1 MKKEIIAIL
10 TISAFLIGICIGQTG
25 GSVTLEGKQFKI
37 NGNNFYPLIMNYNVG
52 RTSSVVSGNLVFY
65 ASPATSYGS
74 TGDYECNDL
83 NTCNAEF
90 LNHFTKIRTMGF
102 NTIRID
108 LSATYCSNIPIS
120 SSSRFYSIIYDQNM
134 GPGNQYNTTYSLYA
148 LDMASNFTD
157 QNSVNHF
164 SMIINL
170 LDLAESAGLKV
181 ILVCGQSYKNLQ
193 PPHER
198 VMWQT
203 YDDLAASHFASYLEK
218 LATVAGAHPALM
230 AFDFINEPIYQ
241 EMYKDYSNAPLTKE
255 TVCSYVSMWYDAIRA
270 NSNKLVTL
278 GSSTIDELFYFD
290 PGVMKLD
297 FYSPHIYTKG
307 HPMYPDFNVAGDHGL
322 QNGFERYAIINY
334 WMDKAYPMPWI
345 IGETGFSAD
354 DNLVNPGL
362 FPNHLDNNPVHHN
375 PPWMFGSESQQLDFA
390 QYSLDITRNAGA
402 SGYSWWAFQNVFWFN
417 LMSSP
422 SEYTENFWGLLHY
435 GDQTTNTW
443 YEKPAVS
450 VFQSY
455 LNAQGQPPAAIS
467 LAKPANYYDPYE
479 IASKCAPC
487 LPNAVSGKIV
497 DEKGNDVENAVVL
510 GSSWNETIDPD
521 GSMQQLG
528 YYNGDETFVMDI
540 SFTFTEP
547 DGDFTVIPYNYK
559 QPAIGDHR
567 LVSMEVTSIG
577 GDRKRI
583 GPEWPYGDQ
592 QMVNP
597 GIVTLKGIITGYDA
611 IVSNEMVAAGEVR
624 NYYGH
629 NTLTIS
635 NLELDGESNLT
646 ARKEI
651 NINSEFNAHASIT
664 TSNNNETHIYISD
677 AFSDCELDFGGYF
690 RTFSRGLQNNGSEIL
705 SSKEIEVKFNL
716 AKTFLVNVS
725 PNPSSGI
732 FNVTIQNPLSNSVQ
746 VLLTNLLG
754 EVILTKNIAQ
764 TELLFNFDFLPKGIY
779 FMRFNNNENWL
790 TKKIIIK

>member
-25 GSVTLEGKQFKI
+25 GSVTLEGKQFKL
-37 NGNNFYPLIMNYNVG
+37 NGNNFYPLVMNYNVG
-52 RTSSVVSGNLVFY
+52 RTTSVVSGNLVFY
-65 ASPATSYGS
+65 ASPASSYGS

-102 NTIRID
+102 NTIRVD

-120 SSSRFYSIIYDQNM
+120 PNSRFYSIIYDQNM

-230 AFDFINEPIYQ
+230 AFDLINEPIYQ
-241 EMYKDYSNAPLTKE
+241 DMYKDYTNTILAKE

-307 HPMYPDFNVAGDHGL
+307 HPMYPDFNVVGDHGL

-334 WMDKAYPMPWI
+334 WMDKVYPMPWI

-479 IASKCAPC
+479 IASKCAQC

-510 GSSWNETIDPD
+510 GRSWLKTIAAGP
-521 GSMQQLG
+521 GQPFNK
-528 YYNGDETFVMDI
+528 YEHDI
-540 SFTFTEP
+540 SFSFTQNT
-547 DGDFTVIPYNYK
+547 GDFIVIPYNYF
-559 QPAIGDHR
+559 QPTAGNHR
-567 LVSMEVTSIG
+567 LVSVDISSIA
-577 GDRKRI
+577 GDRIRL
-583 GPEWPYGDQ
+583 GADWPFGDQ
-592 QMVNP
+592 QLNMNF
-597 GIVTLKGIITGYDA
+597 GINIIKKMTNEYDA
-611 IVSNEMVAAGEVR
+611 IVQNETVVTDELR
-624 NYYGH
+624 NYYGR
-629 NTLTIS
+629 NKLTAS
-635 NLELDGESNLT
+635 NLEINGATKIT
-646 ARKEI
+646 AGNEV
-651 NINSEFNAHASIT
+651 NINYEFHASASIGVI
-664 TSNNNETHIYISD
+664 NNETHIYISD
-677 AFSDCELDFGGYF
+677 AFPDCSTDFSEYLRTGGA
-690 RTFSRGLQNNGSEIL
+690 SANNIL
-705 SSKEIEVKFNL
+705 IESNTTKEIEVYFSILNNL
-716 AKTFLVNVS
+716 EVDIF
-725 PNPSSGI
+725 PNPSIGNFQVS
-732 FNVTIQNPLSNSVQ
+732 VHNPLHDNVQIIVQNLIGEIILKSVEAHAEFS
-746 VLLTNLLG
+746 LNL
-754 EVILTKNIAQ
+754 
-764 TELLFNFDFLPKGIY
+764 ELLPKGLY
-779 FMRFNNNENWL
+779 FINFRNSEQQ
-790 TKKIIIK
+790 IIKKVIIQ